1 VFTGIVQSIGEI
13 THIVGGDLRV
23 RFDPGW
29 IENDAL
35 ALGESIAVNG
45 CCLTIVAADAELM
58 DFEMSPETL
67 DRTALRRLAVGH
79 RVNLER
85 AMRPADRFGGHIVQ
99 GHVDG
104 IATLVHRHD
113 HGDHHEMRF
122 RVVEEADRYLIDKG
136 SVTLD
141 GISLTVVRPNG
152 AGEFD
157 VWVIPHTF
165 EHTTLRDL
173 LPGDPLNVEY
183 DVLAKHVERLLRVPQ
198 LDARPQ

>member
-1 VFTGIVQSIGEI
+1 M
-13 THIVGGDLRV
+13 

-29 IENDAL
+29 IDNDAL

-45 CCLTIVAADAELM
+45 CCLTIVSADAELM

-79 RVNLER
+79 CVNLER

-104 IATLVHRHD
+104 IATLVHRQD

-122 RVVEEADRYLIDKG
+122 RVDAEADRYLIDKG

-152 AGEFD
+152 VGEFD

-173 LPGDPLNVEY
+173 LPGDPLNVEF